1 MQVSIE
7 TTSGLER
14 RLTVEV
20 PAAEVEDA
28 VSERIEKAAKTV
40 RLNGFRPGRVPVRVV
55 RQRFGS
61 AIRQE
66 VIGET
71 LSRTFQ
77 DAVSREGVRP
87 AGPPRIDP
95 MRDEPGEDLAYT
107 AVFEVYPEVRLADL
121 AALEIVKPVASVS
134 DADVDAMIERLREQR
149 ASWDEVERPAAL
161 GDRARIDYRG
171 TRGGEVVEGGSA
183 EGAELVLGSG
193 RMIPGFEDA
202 VVGMSAGDSK
212 TVTLTFPEDYQE
224 ESLRGAE
231 VEFEITL
238 QAVEEKHLPEVDAE
252 FLKAFGIEDGNMEG
266 FRSEVQRNME
276 RELNTALRS
285 KLKNRT
291 LEQLL
296 ASHEVELPQALVAEE
311 TKVVRRQMVAQ
322 FGGGASFDES
332 MLPDDLFAD
341 QARRRVKLGL
351 IVAEIVKSAEIRV
364 DEARVR
370 ERLTEIAAGYEDPE
384 QVMRYYLSN
393 EEALNALQGSVMEDQ
408 VVDHLLAGAKVVE
421 EPLGY
426 EAALKP
432 DPAPADE
439 DEDD

>member
-14 RLTVEV
+14 RLTVGV

-28 VSERIEKAAKTV
+28 VSERIEKAARTI
-40 RLNGFRPGRVPVRVV
+40 RLNGFRPGRVPVKVV

-77 DAVSREGVRP
+77 DVVSREGIRP

-95 MRDEPGEDLAYT
+95 LRDEPGEDLEYT

-121 AALEIVKPVASVS
+121 AELEIVKPMASVS
-134 DADVDAMIERLREQR
+134 AADVDAMIERLRDQR
-149 ASWDEVERPAAL
+149 ASWAEVERPAAL
-161 GDRARIDYRG
+161 GERVRIDYRG
-171 TRGGEVVEGGSA
+171 TRGGEAVEGGSA
-183 EGAELVLGSG
+183 EGAQLVLGSG

-202 VVGMSAGDSK
+202 VVGMGAGDRK

-231 VEFEITL
+231 VEFEIAL
-238 QAVEEKHLPEVDAE
+238 ESVEEKHLPEVDAE
-252 FLKAFGIEDGNMEG
+252 FLKAFGIEDGDLER
-266 FRSEVQRNME
+266 FRSEVRRNME

-285 KLKNRT
+285 KLKSRT

-296 ASHEVELPQALVAEE
+296 AKHEVELPQALVAEE
-311 TKVVRRQMVAQ
+311 IKVVRRQMVAQ

-332 MLPDDLFAD
+332 MLPDDLFAE
-341 QARRRVKLGL
+341 QASRRVKLGL

-370 ERLTEIAAGYEDPE
+370 ERLAEIAAGYEDPE

-393 EEALNALQGSVMEDQ
+393 EEALNALQGTVMEDQ
-408 VVDHLLAGAKVVE
+408 VVDHLVAGAKVVE
-421 EPLGY
+421 EPLDY
-426 EAALKP
+426 QAALKP
-432 DPAPADE
+432 DPAPAGEGD
-439 DEDD
+439 

>member
-40 RLNGFRPGRVPVRVV
+40 RLNGFRPGRVPVKVV

-77 DAVSREGVRP
+77 DVVSREGIRP

-95 MRDEPGEDLAYT
+95 LRDEPGEDLEYT
-107 AVFEVYPEVRLADL
+107 AVFEVYPEVRLGDL
-121 AALEIVKPVASVS
+121 AELEIVKPVASVS
-134 DADVDAMIERLREQR
+134 DADVDAMIERLRDQR
-149 ASWDEVERPAAL
+149 ASWAEVERPAAL

-171 TRGGEVVEGGSA
+171 TRGGEAVEGGSA

-202 VVGMSAGDSK
+202 VVGMGAGDRK
-212 TVTLTFPEDYQE
+212 TVILTFPEDYQE

-231 VEFEITL
+231 VEFEIAL
-238 QAVEEKHLPEVDAE
+238 ESVKEKHLPEVDAE
-252 FLKAFGIEDGNMEG
+252 FLKAFGIEDGDLER
-266 FRSEVQRNME
+266 FRSEVRRNME

-285 KLKNRT
+285 KLKSRT

-296 ASHEVELPQALVAEE
+296 AIHEVELPQALVAEE
-311 TKVVRRQMVAQ
+311 IKVVRRQMVAQ

-341 QARRRVKLGL
+341 QASRRVKLGL

-370 ERLTEIAAGYEDPE
+370 ERLAEIAAGYEDPE

-393 EEALNALQGSVMEDQ
+393 EEALNALQGTVMEDQ
-408 VVDHLLAGAKVVE
+408 VVDHLIAGAKVVE
-421 EPLGY
+421 EPLDY

-432 DPAPADE
+432 DPAPAGEGD
-439 DEDD
+439 

>member
-212 TVTLTFPEDYQE
+212 TVALTFPEDYQE

-285 KLKNRT
+285 KLKNRA

-439 DEDD
+439 DD

>member
-14 RLTVEV
+14 RLTVGV
-20 PAAEVEDA
+20 PAAEVEGA
-28 VSERIEKAAKTV
+28 VSERIEKAARTI
-40 RLNGFRPGRVPVRVV
+40 RLNGFRPGRVPVKVV
-55 RQRFGS
+55 RQRFGG

-77 DAVSREGVRP
+77 DAVSREGIRP

-95 MRDEPGEDLAYT
+95 VRDEPGEDLEYT
-107 AVFEVYPEVRLADL
+107 AVFEVYPEVRLGDL
-121 AALEIVKPVASVS
+121 GALEIVKPVASVV
-134 DADVDAMIERLREQR
+134 DADVDAMIERLRDQR
-149 ASWDEVERPAAL
+149 ASWEEVERPAAA
-161 GDRARIDYRG
+161 GDRVRIDYRG
-171 TRGGEVVEGGSA
+171 TRGGEAVEGGSA

-212 TVTLTFPEDYQE
+212 TVTLAFPEDYQE
-224 ESLRGAE
+224 ESLRGVD
-231 VEFEITL
+231 VEFEIAL
-238 QAVEEKHLPEVDAE
+238 ESVQEKRLPEVDAE
-252 FLKAFGIEDGNMEG
+252 FLQAFGIEDGDMER

-285 KLKNRT
+285 KLKSRT

-311 TKVVRRQMVAQ
+311 IKVVRRQMVAQ

-370 ERLTEIAAGYEDPE
+370 ERLAEIAAGYEDPE

-393 EEALNALQGSVMEDQ
+393 AEALNALQGTVMEDQ
-408 VVDHLLAGAKVVE
+408 VVDHLVAGARVVE
-421 EPLGY
+421 EPLDY

-432 DPAPADE
+432 DPAPAGEGD
-439 DEDD
+439 

>member
-14 RLTVEV
+14 RLTVGV

-28 VSERIEKAAKTV
+28 VSERIEKAARTI
-40 RLNGFRPGRVPVRVV
+40 RLNGFRPGRVPVKVV

-77 DAVSREGVRP
+77 DAVSREGIRP

-95 MRDEPGEDLAYT
+95 LRDEPGEDLEYT
-107 AVFEVYPEVRLADL
+107 AVFEVYPEVRLGDL
-121 AALEIVKPVASVS
+121 TALEIVKPVASVNA
-134 DADVDAMIERLREQR
+134 ADVDAMIERLRDQR
-149 ASWDEVERPAAL
+149 ASWEEVERPAAL

-171 TRGGEVVEGGSA
+171 TRDGEAVAGGSA

-202 VVGMSAGDSK
+202 VVGMAAGDRK

-231 VEFEITL
+231 VEFEIAL
-238 QAVEEKHLPEVDAE
+238 QSVKEKHLPEVDAE
-252 FLKAFGIEDGNMEG
+252 FLKAFGIEDGDLER

-285 KLKNRT
+285 KLKSRT

-296 ASHEVELPQALVAEE
+296 ASHDVDLPQALVAEE
-311 TKVVRRQMVAQ
+311 IKVVRRQMVAQ
-322 FGGGASFDES
+322 FGGGANFDES

-341 QARRRVKLGL
+341 QASRRVKLGL

-370 ERLTEIAAGYEDPE
+370 ERLAEIAAGYEDPE

-393 EEALNALQGSVMEDQ
+393 EDALNALQGAVMEDQ
-408 VVDHLLAGAKVVE
+408 VVDHLVAGAKVIE
-421 EPLGY
+421 EPLDY

-432 DPAPADE
+432 DPAPAGEGD
-439 DEDD
+439 

>member
-134 DADVDAMIERLREQR
+134 GADVDAMIERLREQR

>member
-134 DADVDAMIERLREQR
+134 GADVDAMIERLREQR
-149 ASWDEVERPAAL
+149 ASWDEVERPVAL

>member
-14 RLTVEV
+14 RLTVGV
-20 PAAEVEDA
+20 PAAEVEGA
-28 VSERIEKAAKTV
+28 VSERIEKAARTT
-40 RLNGFRPGRVPVRVV
+40 RLNGFRPGRVPVKVV
-55 RQRFGS
+55 RQRFGG

-77 DAVSREGVRP
+77 DAVAREGIRP

-95 MRDEPGEDLAYT
+95 VRDEPGEDLEYT
-107 AVFEVYPEVRLADL
+107 AVFEVYPEVRLGDL
-121 AALEIVKPVASVS
+121 GALEIVKPVASVV
-134 DADVDAMIERLREQR
+134 DADVDAMIERLRDQR
-149 ASWDEVERPAAL
+149 ASWEEVERPAAA
-161 GDRARIDYRG
+161 GDRVRIDYRG
-171 TRGGEVVEGGSA
+171 TRGGEAVEGGSA

-212 TVTLTFPEDYQE
+212 TVTLAFPEDYQE
-224 ESLRGAE
+224 ESLRGVD
-231 VEFEITL
+231 VEFEIAL
-238 QAVEEKHLPEVDAE
+238 ESVQEKRLPEVDAE
-252 FLKAFGIEDGNMEG
+252 FLQAFGIEDGDMER

-285 KLKNRT
+285 KLKSRT

-296 ASHEVELPQALVAEE
+296 ASHEVELPQALVTEE
-311 TKVVRRQMVAQ
+311 IKVVRRQMVAQ

-370 ERLTEIAAGYEDPE
+370 ERLAEIAAGYEDPE

-393 EEALNALQGSVMEDQ
+393 EEALNALQGTVMEDQ
-408 VVDHLLAGAKVVE
+408 VVDHLVAGARVVE
-421 EPLGY
+421 EPLDY

-432 DPAPADE
+432 DPAPAGEGD
-439 DEDD
+439 

>member
-14 RLTVEV
+14 RLTVGV
-20 PAAEVEDA
+20 PAAEVEGA
-28 VSERIEKAAKTV
+28 VSERIEKAARTI
-40 RLNGFRPGRVPVRVV
+40 RLNGFRPGRVPVKVV
-55 RQRFGS
+55 RQRFGG

-77 DAVSREGVRP
+77 DAVSREGIRP

-95 MRDEPGEDLAYT
+95 VRDEPGEDLEYT
-107 AVFEVYPEVRLADL
+107 AVFEVYPEVRLGDL
-121 AALEIVKPVASVS
+121 GALEIVKPVASVV
-134 DADVDAMIERLREQR
+134 DADVDAMIERLRDQR
-149 ASWDEVERPAAL
+149 ASWEEVERPAAA
-161 GDRARIDYRG
+161 GDRVRIDYRG
-171 TRGGEVVEGGSA
+171 TRGGEAVEGGSA

-212 TVTLTFPEDYQE
+212 TVTLAFPEDYQE
-224 ESLRGAE
+224 ESLRGVD
-231 VEFEITL
+231 VEFEIAL
-238 QAVEEKHLPEVDAE
+238 ESVQEKRLPEVNAG
-252 FLKAFGIEDGNMEG
+252 FLEAFGIEDGDMER

-285 KLKNRT
+285 KLKSRT

-311 TKVVRRQMVAQ
+311 IKVVRRQMVAQ

-370 ERLTEIAAGYEDPE
+370 ERLAEIAAGYEDPE

-393 EEALNALQGSVMEDQ
+393 EEALNALQGTVMEDQ
-408 VVDHLLAGAKVVE
+408 VVDHLVAGARVVE
-421 EPLGY
+421 EPLDY

-432 DPAPADE
+432 DPAPAGEGD
-439 DEDD
+439 

>member
-14 RLTVEV
+14 RLTVGV
-20 PAAEVEDA
+20 PAAEVEGA
-28 VSERIEKAAKTV
+28 VSERIEKAARTI
-40 RLNGFRPGRVPVRVV
+40 RLNGFRPGRVPVKVV
-55 RQRFGS
+55 RQRFGG

-77 DAVSREGVRP
+77 DAVSREGIRP

-95 MRDEPGEDLAYT
+95 VRDEPGEDLEYT
-107 AVFEVYPEVRLADL
+107 AVFEVYPEVRLGDL
-121 AALEIVKPVASVS
+121 GALEIVKPVASVV
-134 DADVDAMIERLREQR
+134 DADVDAMIERLRDQR
-149 ASWDEVERPAAL
+149 ASWEEVERPAAA
-161 GDRARIDYRG
+161 GDRVRIDYRG
-171 TRGGEVVEGGSA
+171 TRGGEAVEGGSA

-212 TVTLTFPEDYQE
+212 TVTLAFPEDYQE
-224 ESLRGAE
+224 ESLRGVD
-231 VEFEITL
+231 VEFEIAL
-238 QAVEEKHLPEVDAE
+238 ESVQEKRLPEVDAE
-252 FLKAFGIEDGNMEG
+252 FLQAFGIEDGDMER

-285 KLKNRT
+285 KLKSRT

-296 ASHEVELPQALVAEE
+296 ASHEVELPQALVTEE
-311 TKVVRRQMVAQ
+311 IKVVRRQMVAQ

-370 ERLTEIAAGYEDPE
+370 ERLAEIAAGYEDPE

-393 EEALNALQGSVMEDQ
+393 EEALNALQGTVMEDQ
-408 VVDHLLAGAKVVE
+408 VVDHLVAGARVVE
-421 EPLGY
+421 EPLDY

-432 DPAPADE
+432 DPAPAGEGD
-439 DEDD
+439 

>member
-14 RLTVEV
+14 RLTVGV
-20 PAAEVEDA
+20 PAAEVEGA
-28 VSERIEKAAKTV
+28 VSERIEKAARTI
-40 RLNGFRPGRVPVRVV
+40 RLNGFRPGRVPVKVV
-55 RQRFGS
+55 RQRFGG

-77 DAVSREGVRP
+77 DAVSREGIRP

-95 MRDEPGEDLAYT
+95 VRDEPGEDLEYT
-107 AVFEVYPEVRLADL
+107 AVFEVYPEVRLGDL
-121 AALEIVKPVASVS
+121 GALEIVKPVASVV
-134 DADVDAMIERLREQR
+134 DADVDAMIERLRDQR
-149 ASWDEVERPAAL
+149 ASWEEVERPAAA
-161 GDRARIDYRG
+161 GDRVRIDYRG
-171 TRGGEVVEGGSA
+171 TRGGEAVEGGSA

-212 TVTLTFPEDYQE
+212 TVTLAFPEDYQE
-224 ESLRGAE
+224 ESLRGVD
-231 VEFEITL
+231 VEFEIAL
-238 QAVEEKHLPEVDAE
+238 ESVQEKRLPEVDAE
-252 FLKAFGIEDGNMEG
+252 FLQAFGIEDGDMER

-285 KLKNRT
+285 KLKSRT

-311 TKVVRRQMVAQ
+311 IKVVRRQMVAQ

-370 ERLTEIAAGYEDPE
+370 ERLAEIAAGYEDPE

-393 EEALNALQGSVMEDQ
+393 EEALNALQGTVMEDQ
-408 VVDHLLAGAKVVE
+408 VVDHLVAGARVVE
-421 EPLGY
+421 EPLDY

-432 DPAPADE
+432 DPAPAGEGD
-439 DEDD
+439 

>member
-14 RLTVEV
+14 RLTVGV

-40 RLNGFRPGRVPVRVV
+40 RLNGFRPGRVPVKVV

-77 DAVSREGVRP
+77 DVVSREGIRP

-95 MRDEPGEDLAYT
+95 LRDEPGEDLEYT
-107 AVFEVYPEVRLADL
+107 AVFEVYPEVRLGDL
-121 AALEIVKPVASVS
+121 AELEIVKPVASVS
-134 DADVDAMIERLREQR
+134 DADVDAMIERLRDQR
-149 ASWDEVERPAAL
+149 ASWTEVGRPAAL

-171 TRGGEVVEGGSA
+171 TRGGEAVEGGSA

-202 VVGMSAGDSK
+202 VVGMGAGDRK

-231 VEFEITL
+231 VEFEIAL
-238 QAVEEKHLPEVDAE
+238 ESVEEKHLPEVDAE
-252 FLKAFGIEDGNMEG
+252 FLQAFGIEDGDLER

-285 KLKNRT
+285 KLKSRT

-296 ASHEVELPQALVAEE
+296 AMHEVELPQALVAEE
-311 TKVVRRQMVAQ
+311 IKVVRRQMVAQ

-341 QARRRVKLGL
+341 QASRRVKLGL

-393 EEALNALQGSVMEDQ
+393 EEALNALQGAVMEDQ
-408 VVDHLLAGAKVVE
+408 VVDHLIAGAKVVE
-421 EPLGY
+421 EPLDY

-432 DPAPADE
+432 DPAPAGEGD
-439 DEDD
+439 